1 MTKHRLKTS
10 PFWAIAV
17 VAALGMGLSACGGG
31 SDGLSAAQQQAVD
44 DAAKIQADKDAAQAA
59 YDTAKMAIAEADT
72 AAAAQ
77 AALDDVKDM
86 ITGMQIAELQGMV
99 DDRITAIGMADSVTM
114 QKDAL
119 MAAADMLDTSDLST
133 EGAITAAKAA
143 IGVLDMALDDAT
155 DVSDA
160 DKAMYQTQLDTAEDA
175 VAVAEHKMA
184 IEDAAVMAVAAVRG
198 VSDTSTDTE
207 VASADSA
214 VQAVKDAIAD
224 AADVLPM
231 DDQSIVAATAA
242 LEVIEPIL
250 ATAKTSRTTAMEEA
264 GKEQAKEN
272 AALGNAMHKALGGPA
287 TDTTPPK
294 YALSNIGTLTLAA
307 DLTIDAAAGAGALP
321 DTGDG
326 SNPGEVK
333 LKAGASVGPLGSWN
347 GMDYAKSDGKGT
359 TLVTNE
365 ARVYTNQG
373 PGKMVDFTA
382 GSSGLAAV
390 SDSKAFTIGDDADSK
405 IAGSEFSTAGTK
417 THAKGEADE
426 LDNEVS
432 ISGKYAGASGTYRC
446 EGACSSQYGANGLT
460 LTGDWTFTP
469 GTGAMVHDPD
479 DNYLYYGWWVSKDHE
494 GMPTA
499 ASAFAGANGVD
510 GNVLTNAGDLTEA
523 ALTGSATYVGNAAG
537 KFAMSNPLDGTG
549 SAGHFTADA
558 MLMAKFG
565 GETASEND
573 FGVTGTIDNF
583 RLNDG
588 SEDPGWSVAL
598 GRGGLGT
605 DGGIVAPTT
614 KPTVWSING
623 NEAPMSGTWSG
634 TMYDE
639 MPAGAAN
646 DDGSNIPTTVTG
658 TFYSEFSTIG
668 RMVGAFGA
676 NKQ

>member
-99 DDRITAIGMADSVTM
+99 DDRIAAIGMADSVTM
-114 QKDAL
+114 QKNAL
-119 MAAADMLDTSDLST
+119 MAAAGMLDTSDLSAP
-133 EGAITAAKAA
+133 GAIAAANTA
-143 IGVLDMALDDAT
+143 IGALEMALDDAT

-160 DKAMYQTQLDTAEDA
+160 DKTMYQTQLDTAKGT
-175 VAVAEHKMA
+175 VAVATHRMA
-184 IEDAAVMAVAAVRG
+184 IDDAADMALTYVSAVT
-198 VSDTSTDTE
+198 DTSTDGE
-207 VASADSA
+207 VASAQQA
-214 VQAVKDAIAD
+214 VQAVRDAIT
-224 AADVLPM
+224 AADGVLSEG
-231 DDQSIVAATAA
+231 DKSIVAAEAQLELLDFA
-242 LEVIEPIL
+242 LDDAID
-250 ATAKTSRTTAMEEA
+250 SRMTAMTKANEDR
-264 GKEQAKEN
+264 AKEN
-272 AALGNAMHKALGGPA
+272 AALGKAMHAALGGPP
-287 TDTTPPK
+287 TTSDALANLASPP
-294 YALSNIGTLTLAA
+294 SLAA
-307 DLTIDAAAGAGALP
+307 TGLTITSVDDAGSLTGGSNNPAAGVA
-321 DTGDG
+321 
-326 SNPGEVK
+326 
-333 LKAGASVGPLGSWN
+333 LKAGASAGALGSWS

-359 TLVTNE
+359 TLITNE

-373 PGKMVDFTA
+373 PGKMVDFDAESSELELASAPNTFTVPPSTA
-382 GSSGLAAV
+382 NP
-390 SDSKAFTIGDDADSK
+390 K

-446 EGACSSQYGANGLT
+446 EGDCKSQYGANGLT
-460 LTGDWTFTP
+460 LTGAWTFTP
-469 GTGAMVHDPD
+469 GTGATVHDPD

-499 ASAFAGANGVD
+499 ASAFAGHNG
-510 GNVLTNAGDLTEA
+510 LTTPVTTALNDAT
-523 ALTGSATYVGNAAG
+523 LTGAATYVGNAVG
-537 KFAMSNPLDGTG
+537 KFAMNNPLDGTG
-549 SAGHFTADA
+549 SGGHFTANA
-558 MLMAKFG
+558 MLMAKLG
-565 GETASEND
+565 TMAD
-573 FGVTGTIDNF
+573 AGVTGTIDNF

-598 GRGGLGT
+598 MNGGLGDAGT
-605 DGGIVAPTT
+605 INAPNTGEDA
-614 KPTVWSING
+614 TVWSIND
-623 NEAPMSGTWSG
+623 NKAPASGTWSG
-634 TMYDE
+634 RMYDE
-639 MPAGAAN
+639 AASGPA

>member
-1 MTKHRLKTS
+1 MTKQRLKTS

-86 ITGMQIAELQGMV
+86 ITGMQIDELQAMV

-114 QKDAL
+114 QKEAL

-143 IGVLDMALDDAT
+143 IGALDMALGDAT

-160 DKAMYQTQLDTAEDA
+160 DKAMYQTQLDTAKGA

-224 AADVLPM
+224 AADVLAM

-264 GKEQAKEN
+264 DKDRAKAS
-272 AALGNAMHKALGGPA
+272 AALGKAMHDALGGPA
-287 TDTTPPK
+287 TDTSSR
-294 YALSNIGTLTLAA
+294 YALANIGEPSFTTMGE
-307 DLTIDAAAGAGALP
+307 LTIDAATGAGALP
-321 DTGDG
+321 DSGAG
-326 SNPGEVK
+326 SDPDEVN
-333 LKAGASVGPLGSWN
+333 LKAGASAGALGSWN
-347 GMDYAKSDGKGT
+347 GMDYAHSNKMKGEA
-359 TLVTNE
+359 LVTNE
-365 ARVYTNQG
+365 ARVYTNRG
-373 PGKMVDFTA
+373 PGKSVAFTE
-382 GSSGLAAV
+382 GSSGLTAV
-390 SDSKAFTIGDDADSK
+390 TDSKAFTIGNAADPK
-405 IAGSEFSTAGTK
+405 IAGTEFSTAGTK
-417 THAKGEADE
+417 THATADAVT
-426 LDNEVS
+426 NEVS

-446 EGACSSQYGANGLT
+446 EGACTSQYGANGLT
-460 LTGDWTFTP
+460 LSGTWTFTP
-469 GTGAMVHDPD
+469 VAGAMVSEADA
-479 DNYLYYGWWVSKDHE
+479 NYLYYGWWVSKDHE

-499 ASAFAGANGVD
+499 ASAFAGDEG
-510 GNVLTNAGDLTEA
+510 LTAVADLDNA
-523 ALTGSATYVGNAAG
+523 ALSGSATYVGNAAG

-549 SAGHFTADA
+549 SGGHFTADA
-558 MLMAKFG
+558 MLMAKLG
-565 GETASEND
+565 TVDNA
-573 FGVTGTIDNF
+573 GVTGTIDSF

-588 SEDPGWSVAL
+588 SDDPGWSVELKRAMIDS
-598 GRGGLGT
+598 T
-605 DGGIVAPTT
+605 DNGMFSSN
-614 KPTVWSING
+614 TVWSIND
-623 NEAPMSGTWSG
+623 NKAPASGTWNG
-634 TMYDE
+634 MMYDE